1 MIHPFTRMVIYGV
14 IWYQGESNSG
24 RNTDKY
30 SCTFSNLIRFWRQ
43 AWNERTNNIT
53 DIQLPFG
60 FVQVMEI
67 FSLTLVANLFIR
79 LVGYTGKYNEQYILW
94 LSMDTLASNI

>member
-1 MIHPFTRMVIYGV
+1 MYESYESYEQSSEISDVKLNYSSLYNAMIHPFTRMVIYGV

-30 SCTFSNLIRFWRQ
+30 SFTFSNLIRFWRQ

-53 DIQLPFG
+53 DVQFPFG
-60 FVQVMEI
+60 FVQVKKI
-67 FSLTLVANLFIR
+67 YSYV
-79 LVGYTGKYNEQYILW
+79 
-94 LSMDTLASNI
+94 